1 MPSIASVGSEGQ
13 SEIQPEPMRGAQL
26 EAEVTFPCAGVGQT
40 RSWEVDFPSF
50 AGVQARASAC
60 LALLG
65 MIDGPCLESWSML
78 TERVRC
84 EAKLGWGHLL

>member
-26 EAEVTFPCAGVGQT
+26 EAEVNNPCAGVGQT
-40 RSWEVDFPSF
+40 CSWKMDFPSF
-50 AGVQARASAC
+50 AGVQAQASAC
-60 LALLG
+60 LALRG
-65 MIDGPCLESWSML
+65 MIGGPCLDSWLMH